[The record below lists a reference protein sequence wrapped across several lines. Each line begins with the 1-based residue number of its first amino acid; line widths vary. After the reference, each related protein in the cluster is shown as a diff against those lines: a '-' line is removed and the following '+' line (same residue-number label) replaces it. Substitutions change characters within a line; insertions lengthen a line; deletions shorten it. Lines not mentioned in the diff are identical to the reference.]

1 MVEYFN
7 RITYFTSNASAIT
20 PDTNGAEALVPVKLL
35 THSLGTNVVTYRIM
49 SPCSDNDATY
59 LVLPYHITSFCI
71 IIKVVCCGHFS

>member
-7 RITYFTSNASAIT
+7 SITYFTSNARAIT

-49 SPCSDNDATY
+49 IESM
-59 LVLPYHITSFCI
+59 L
-71 IIKVVCCGHFS
+71 